1 MSHSG
6 QHNGV
11 GVGGGSADDR
21 LAVRLPSLSIGAEG
35 LESIS
40 TVVRQNSPLT
50 PPPPPHPPPP
60 HTPHHPASSQHGRGN
75 TFAYF
80 SARAAATGAVNLGQ
94 GFPTF
99 GTPKFIEELA
109 VDALRSGEFNQ
120 YGRPAGQPSFGEVVS
135 EMYKGEFGRSLDPM
149 DEVRVFLGAQM
160 GIQCALTAFC
170 NEGDEVL
177 VVEPAFD
184 AYGKSA
190 SLVGAKM
197 VGVPLRPSAG
207 SSSSS
212 SSSSQEWKLDA
223 AELEAAIT
231 PRTKM
236 LVLNTPQ
243 TFVGKA
249 FAREEL
255 EEIADVVRRSGDRG
269 APDMVVVSDEVYEK
283 MVFDGMEQHRFASLP
298 GMYDRTVTLFSAG
311 KTFSCTGWR
320 CGYTVA
326 PKHLSEPMGE
336 AMAAMGFCASQPLSR
351 AVERALSLANAGEA
365 DIEAYGSAPG
375 AYYASLCSQ
384 LESARDLM
392 VDGLARQAE
401 GHGVLAP
408 VNPAGGYFL
417 MADISKLPDEVIGY
431 GADERS
437 RAAAGDHMARR
448 DWRACEWLVDEV
460 GVAVIPSSIA
470 YFGEGKEE
478 ITDRY
483 VRLAFCKREEEIAE
497 AVRRIEEKVGSVLG

>member
-1 MSHSG
+1 
-6 QHNGV
+6 
-11 GVGGGSADDR
+11 
-21 LAVRLPSLSIGAEG
+21 
-35 LESIS
+35 
-40 TVVRQNSPLT
+40 
-50 PPPPPHPPPP
+50 
-60 HTPHHPASSQHGRGN
+60 
-75 TFAYF
+75 
-80 SARAAATGAVNLGQ
+80 
-94 GFPTF
+94 
-99 GTPKFIEELA
+99 
-109 VDALRSGEFNQ
+109 
-120 YGRPAGQPSFGEVVS
+120 
-135 EMYKGEFGRSLDPM
+135 MYRDEFGRSLDPM

-197 VGVPLRPSAG
+197 VGVPLRPTGGGAT
-207 SSSSS
+207 SSSA
-212 SSSSQEWKLDA
+212 QDWKLDP

-255 EEIADVVRRSGDRG
+255 EQIADVVRRSGDCG

-283 MVFDGMEQHRFASLP
+283 MVFDGLEQHRFASLP
-298 GMYDRTVTLFSAG
+298 DMYDRTITLFSAG

-320 CGYTVA
+320 CGYSVA
-326 PKHLSEPMGE
+326 PKHLSEPLGE
-336 AMAAMGFCASQPLSR
+336 AMAAMGFCASQPLAR

-365 DIEAYGSAPG
+365 DVGIYGSEPG
-375 AYYASLCSQ
+375 AYYGKLCAQ

-392 VDGLARQAE
+392 VSGLAAQSA

-431 GADERS
+431 GDDERR
-437 RAAAGDHMARR
+437 RASEGDHMARR

-470 YFGEGKEE
+470 YFGEGKED

-497 AVRRIEEKVGSVLG
+497 AVRRIEEKIASVLD